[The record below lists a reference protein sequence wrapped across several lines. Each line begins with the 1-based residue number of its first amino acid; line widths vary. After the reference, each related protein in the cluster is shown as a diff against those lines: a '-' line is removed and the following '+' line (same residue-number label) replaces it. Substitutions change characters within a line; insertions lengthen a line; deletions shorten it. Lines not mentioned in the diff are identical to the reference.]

1 MIRIHES
8 KSSVNNEGFEL
19 AFFALKRSFPNNS
32 ALVYL
37 KPEFTNA
44 ILE

>member
-1 MIRIHES
+1 MIRIHEI
-8 KSSVNNEGFEL
+8 KNSVNIERFEP

-32 ALVYL
+32 ALVCL